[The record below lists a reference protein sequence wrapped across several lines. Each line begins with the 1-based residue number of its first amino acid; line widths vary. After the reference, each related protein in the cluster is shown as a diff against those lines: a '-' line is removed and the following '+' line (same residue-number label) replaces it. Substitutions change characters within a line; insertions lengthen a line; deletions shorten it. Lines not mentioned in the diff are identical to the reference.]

1 MIRKLILLK
10 ISLLLISMLGDC
22 KISNIDKALFPE
34 TSQSLPIAMLRARE
48 AMMLSFRPIL
58 AKHGFTEQQWRVLRV
73 LGEKGTS
80 DAGQVAFDACIL
92 APSLSRIIGKLE
104 TEKFITRFIDDK
116 DGRRIN
122 LSLTSLGQ
130 EVLNKIA
137 PDMDIIYKAIQ
148 KRYGEEKLSDLLD
161 LLGEVSEWR
170 GR

>member
-1 MIRKLILLK
+1 
-10 ISLLLISMLGDC
+10 
-22 KISNIDKALFPE
+22 
-34 TSQSLPIAMLRARE
+34 MLRARE

-73 LGEKGTS
+73 LGENGTS

-104 TEKFITRFIDDK
+104 TKKFITRFIDDK

-130 EVLNKIA
+130 EVLNNIA
-137 PDMDIIYKAIQ
+137 PDMDIIQKAIQ
-148 KRYGEEKLSDLLD
+148 KRYGEEKLGNLLD
-161 LLGEVSEWR
+161 LLGEVSDWR

>member
-1 MIRKLILLK
+1 MTN
-10 ISLLLISMLGDC
+10 DQTTTY
-22 KISNIDKALFPE
+22 PE
-34 TSQSLPIAMLRARE
+34 TSKSLPIAMLRARE
-48 AMMLSFRPIL
+48 AIMLSFRPVL

-104 TEKFITRFIDDK
+104 KDGYISRFIDAN

-122 LSLTSLGQ
+122 LTLTNLGQ
-130 EVLNKIA
+130 DILEKIG
-137 PDMDIIYKAIQ
+137 PETQSIYNALQ
-148 KRYGEEKLSDLLD
+148 KRYGEEKLLTILE
-161 LLGEVSEWR
+161 LLGEISEWR

>member
-1 MIRKLILLK
+1 
-10 ISLLLISMLGDC
+10 
-22 KISNIDKALFPE
+22 
-34 TSQSLPIAMLRARE
+34 MLRARE

-104 TEKFITRFIDDK
+104 TEKFISRFIDDK
-116 DGRRIN
+116 DGRRVN

>member
-1 MIRKLILLK
+1 MGDNK
-10 ISLLLISMLGDC
+10 IN
-22 KISNIDKALFPE
+22 KPETFPFPE
-34 TSQSLPIAMLRARE
+34 TSKSLPIAMLRARE

-73 LGEKGTS
+73 LSEKGTS

-104 TEKFITRFIDDK
+104 NQKLITRFIDDK

-122 LSLTSLGQ
+122 LSLTSNGQ
-130 EVLNKIA
+130 EILNKIA
-137 PDMDIIYKAIQ
+137 PDMDIVYKAIQ
-148 KRYGEEKLSDLLD
+148 KRYGDEKLSNLFD

>member
-1 MIRKLILLK
+1 
-10 ISLLLISMLGDC
+10 
-22 KISNIDKALFPE
+22 
-34 TSQSLPIAMLRARE
+34 MLRARE

-92 APSLSRIIGKLE
+92 APILSRIIGKLE

>member
-1 MIRKLILLK
+1 
-10 ISLLLISMLGDC
+10 
-22 KISNIDKALFPE
+22 
-34 TSQSLPIAMLRARE
+34 MLRARE

-122 LSLTSLGQ
+122 LSLTSQGQ
-130 EVLNKIA
+130 EVLNRIA

>member
-1 MIRKLILLK
+1 
-10 ISLLLISMLGDC
+10 
-22 KISNIDKALFPE
+22 
-34 TSQSLPIAMLRARE
+34 MLRARE

-148 KRYGEEKLSDLLD
+148 KRYGEEKLSFLLD

>member
-1 MIRKLILLK
+1 MLDCL
-10 ISLLLISMLGDC
+10 LGDF
-22 KISNIDKALFPE
+22 NINNTDIATFPE
-34 TSQSLPIAMLRARE
+34 TSKSLPIAMLRARE

-73 LGEKGTS
+73 LGEKGTA

-104 TEKFITRFIDDK
+104 TGKYISKLIDEK

-130 EVLNKIA
+130 EVLNNIA

>member
-1 MIRKLILLK
+1 MILLQ
-10 ISLLLISMLGDC
+10 ISLLLISILGDC
-22 KISNIDKALFPE
+22 KISNIDTARFPE
-34 TSQSLPIAMLRARE
+34 TSKSLPIAMLRARE

-104 TEKFITRFIDDK
+104 TEKFITRFIDNK

-130 EVLNKIA
+130 QVLNKIA